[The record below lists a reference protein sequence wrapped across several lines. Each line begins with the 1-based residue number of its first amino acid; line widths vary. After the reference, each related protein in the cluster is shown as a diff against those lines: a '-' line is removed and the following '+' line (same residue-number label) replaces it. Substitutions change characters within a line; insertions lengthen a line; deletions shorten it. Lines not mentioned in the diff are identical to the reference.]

1 MRETNPA
8 FMNGVP
14 ELLVLRCLVEREM
27 YGYELVQEIR
37 GRTEETLAVGEGV
50 IYPLLHALERDGAVK
65 SSRRSVQGR
74 SRVYYALTPK
84 GGERFAGLKDTW
96 LTLTHAIRGALE
108 GTGHAPAV

>member
-1 MRETNPA
+1 MGDTNPA

-14 ELLVLRCLVEREM
+14 ELLVLRCLAEREM

-37 GRTEETLAVGEGV
+37 CRTDEVLAVGEGV
-50 IYPLLHALERDGAVK
+50 IYPLLHALERSGAVK
-65 SSRRSVQGR
+65 SVRRTMRGR

-96 LTLTHAIRGALE
+96 LTLTLAIRGALE
-108 GTGHAPAV
+108 GPGHAPAV